1 MAKSAF
7 MSLKAWEKGFKLAC
21 SISKMARVRFPPEEK
36 YSLTDQIRRSSR
48 SVCSNLAEGYAKRCY
63 PKHFRSKITDAIG
76 ENYETQNWLFF
87 AHSEGYITQDMLE
100 QYQSASEEV
109 GKLLSSMEKYPE
121 PFLRKSE

>member
-21 SISKMARVRFPPEEK
+21 SISKMARLKFPPEEK

-63 PKHFRSKITDAIG
+63 PKHFRAKITDAIG
-76 ENYETQNWLFF
+76 ENYETQNWLSF
-87 AHSEGYITQDMLE
+87 AHSEGYITEEVLE
-100 QYQSASEEV
+100 RYQSASEEI
-109 GKLLSSMEKYPE
+109 GKLLSSMEKHPE
-121 PFLRKSE
+121 PFLKKPR

>member
-7 MSLKAWEKGFKLAC
+7 MSLLAWEKGFKLAC
-21 SISKMARVRFPPEEK
+21 SISKMARLKFPPEEK

-76 ENYETQNWLFF
+76 ENYETQNWLSF
-87 AHSEGYITQDMLE
+87 AYSEGYITKEVLE
-100 QYQSASEEV
+100 QYQSASEEI
-109 GKLLSSMEKYPE
+109 GRLLSSMEKHPE
-121 PFLRKSE
+121 PFLKKSQ